1 MAVKEGFEPSI
12 RLHVWFLS
20 RELVSATH
28 PLHLTIQDIYKK
40 SINIVLMLTIRL
52 MSWASIITKPKR
64 IASVVYRF
72 NAAFIKIID
81 ISTYIAFL
89 YGKLRHIIA
98 KFNDQTAY

>member
-1 MAVKEGFEPSI
+1 
-12 RLHVWFLS
+12 WFLS

-28 PLHLTIQDIYKK
+28 PLHLTIQDIYKI

-81 ISTYIAFL
+81 TSTYIAFL

-98 KFNDQTAY
+98 KYSDQTAY